1 MKIDSLIDENGVL
14 ELPKEVVLD
23 GLAFTLEKIGL
34 NSFDNKERL
43 RELRIPST
51 VRKIEWCFYEC
62 FNLERI
68 IVDEQNPE
76 YSSVDGVLYSK
87 DHNCLIAYPNAH
99 GTVYNVLDGTK
110 EIAHYAFKTCKDVK
124 VIYLPGSLREI
135 GDNAFYRC
143 DNLEK
148 VFLPY
153 NIRSIGAATQN
164 SNYEFMYV
172 YRGKE
177 YTRRDILELLPEK

>member
-68 IVDEQNPE
+68 IVDEENPN
-76 YSSVDGVLYSK
+76 YASIDGVLYSK
-87 DHNCLIAYPNAH
+87 DHKRLVAYPNAH
-99 GTVYNVLDGTK
+99 GEEYHILDGTK
-110 EIAHYAFKTCKDVK
+110 EIARLAFKTCKDVK
-124 VIYLPGSLREI
+124 RVYLPESLKKI
-135 GDNAFYRC
+135 GINAFYRC

-148 VFLPY
+148 VFLPD
-153 NIRSIGAATQN
+153 NIRSIGAATKK
-164 SNYEFMYV
+164 SRYEFMYV
-172 YRGKE
+172 YRGLE
-177 YTRRDILELLPEK
+177 YTRKDILELLPK

>member
-68 IVDEQNPE
+68 IVDEENPN
-76 YSSVDGVLYSK
+76 YASIDGVLYSK
-87 DHNCLIAYPNAH
+87 DHKRLVAYPNAH
-99 GTVYNVLDGTK
+99 GEEYHILDGTK
-110 EIAHYAFKTCKDVK
+110 EIARLAFKTCKDVK
-124 VIYLPGSLREI
+124 RVYLPESLKKI
-135 GDNAFYRC
+135 GINAFYRC

-148 VFLPY
+148 VFLPD

-164 SNYEFMYV
+164 SRYEFMYV
-172 YRGKE
+172 YRGLE
-177 YTRRDILELLPEK
+177 YTRKDILELLPK

>member
-1 MKIDSLIDENGVL
+1 M
-14 ELPKEVVLD
+14 
-23 GLAFTLEKIGL
+23 
-34 NSFDNKERL
+34 
-43 RELRIPST
+43 
-51 VRKIEWCFYEC
+51 
-62 FNLERI
+62 
-68 IVDEQNPE
+68 
-76 YSSVDGVLYSK
+76 
-87 DHNCLIAYPNAH
+87 
-99 GTVYNVLDGTK
+99 
-110 EIAHYAFKTCKDVK
+110 
-124 VIYLPGSLREI
+124 IYLPGSLREI

>member
-68 IVDEQNPE
+68 IVDEENPN
-76 YSSVDGVLYSK
+76 YASIDGVLYSK
-87 DHNCLIAYPNAH
+87 DHKRLVAYPNAH
-99 GTVYNVLDGTK
+99 GEEYHILDGTK
-110 EIAHYAFKTCKDVK
+110 EIARLAFKTCKDVK
-124 VIYLPGSLREI
+124 RVYLPESLKKI
-135 GDNAFYRC
+135 GINAFYRC

-148 VFLPY
+148 VFLPD

>member
-68 IVDEQNPE
+68 IVDEENPD
-76 YSSVDGVLYSK
+76 YASIDGVLYSK
-87 DHNCLIAYPNAH
+87 DHKRLVAYPNAH
-99 GTVYNVLDGTK
+99 GEEYHILDGTK
-110 EIAHYAFKTCKDVK
+110 EIARLAFKTCKDVK
-124 VIYLPGSLREI
+124 RVYLPESLKKI
-135 GDNAFYRC
+135 GINAFYRC

-148 VFLPY
+148 VFLPD
-153 NIRSIGAATQN
+153 NIRSIGAATQK
-164 SNYEFMYV
+164 SRYEFMYV

-177 YTRRDILELLPEK
+177 YTRRDILELLPVK

>member
-68 IVDEQNPE
+68 IVDEENPN
-76 YSSVDGVLYSK
+76 YASIDGVLYSK
-87 DHNCLIAYPNAH
+87 DHKRLVAYPNAH
-99 GTVYNVLDGTK
+99 GEEYHILDGTK
-110 EIAHYAFKTCKDVK
+110 EIARLAFKTCKDVK
-124 VIYLPGSLREI
+124 RVYLPESLKKI
-135 GDNAFYRC
+135 GINAFYRC

-148 VFLPY
+148 VFLPD
-153 NIRSIGAATQN
+153 NIRSIGAATQK
-164 SNYEFMYV
+164 SRYEFMYV
-172 YRGKE
+172 YRGLE
-177 YTRRDILELLPEK
+177 YTRKDILELLPK

>member
-68 IVDEQNPE
+68 IVDEENPD
-76 YSSVDGVLYSK
+76 YASIDGVLYSK
-87 DHNCLIAYPNAH
+87 DHKRLVAYPNAH
-99 GTVYNVLDGTK
+99 GEEYHILDGTK
-110 EIAHYAFKTCKDVK
+110 EIARLAFKTCKDVK
-124 VIYLPGSLREI
+124 RVYLPESLKKI
-135 GDNAFYRC
+135 GINAFVLC
-143 DNLEK
+143 
-148 VFLPY
+148 
-153 NIRSIGAATQN
+153 I
-164 SNYEFMYV
+164 
-172 YRGKE
+172 
-177 YTRRDILELLPEK
+177 